1 MPTTTAITLEER
13 IIELERRANLQD
25 GRISKLEI
33 DPVWWLKENYEEVLR
48 QSIAG
53 GDADA
58 K

>member
-1 MPTTTAITLEER
+1 MKAITLEER

-33 DPVWWLKENYEEVLR
+33 DPGWWLKSQYKKLLTAV
-48 QSIAG
+48 IG
-53 GDADA
+53 GGADG

>member
-1 MPTTTAITLEER
+1 MKAMTLEER
-13 IIELERRANLQD
+13 VAELERRYGAMIN
-25 GRISKLEI
+25 RISKLEI